1 MTAATVEFAHVRGSR
16 EVEVM
21 PSDEQISRK
30 IEQLEEERELLRR
43 DESTT
48 HASVAGD
55 AQRLKEIRVELD
67 RLWDLQR
74 RRRALRD
81 AGMDPDGAEERSGE
95 TVEGYWQ

>member
-1 MTAATVEFAHVRGSR
+1 
-16 EVEVM
+16 M

-30 IEQLEEERELLRR
+30 IDQLEEERELLRR

-48 HASVAGD
+48 HGSTAGD
-55 AQRLKEIRVELD
+55 AQRLEEIRVELD

-74 RRRALRD
+74 QRRALRD
-81 AGMDPDGAEERSGE
+81 AGMNPDDAEERAGE

>member
-1 MTAATVEFAHVRGSR
+1 
-16 EVEVM
+16 M
-21 PSDEQISRK
+21 PSDEQINHK

-48 HASVAGD
+48 HGSVTGD
-55 AQRLKEIRVELD
+55 VGRLEEIRVELD

-74 RRRALRD
+74 QRRALRE
-81 AGMDPDGAEERSGE
+81 AGRDPDEAEERSGE